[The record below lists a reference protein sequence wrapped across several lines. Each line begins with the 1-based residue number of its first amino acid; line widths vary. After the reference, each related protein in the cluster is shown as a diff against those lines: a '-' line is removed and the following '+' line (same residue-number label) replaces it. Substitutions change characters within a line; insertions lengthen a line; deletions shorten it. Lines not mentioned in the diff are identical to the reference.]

1 MLTYDNFL
9 EEESKTSKKEQGKKK
24 ENKKTTTKKNI
35 KKHWEFL
42 KVISLSTDVPVC
54 FSIKVLVFQKKAQIG
69 RNMGKHSVSRELLVC
84 PP

>member
-1 MLTYDNFL
+1 MCTDVPVCFSIKVLVFQK
-9 EEESKTSKKEQGKKK
+9 KTQ
-24 ENKKTTTKKNI
+24 NKKQEPKQNK
-35 KKHWEFL
+35 EFL